1 MPLDFTLQT
10 YYGHNQ
16 RAREIALA
24 LVRRIWLCRMRMVC
38 TGWRDAGELDI
49 DSCTDRI
56 ARRAADFKHSRLA
69 SLLARIHASVR
80 SLQTPLVHPIRH
92 TFRPSRTVRPII
104 PHSLPSRKVQH
115 SRILSRLP
123 SQPPFTVG
131 VLPCCPKTPDIH
143 IEIRTSTHMRETLQ
157 QFLLRLY
164 ERE

>member
-16 RAREIALA
+16 RTREIALA
-24 LVRRIWLCRMRMVC
+24 LVRRIWFCRMRMVC
-38 TGWRDAGELDI
+38 TGWRNAGELTL
-49 DSCTDRI
+49 DSRTDRI

-80 SLQTPLVHPIRH
+80 SLQTSRVHHIRH
-92 TFRPSRTVRPII
+92 SSARVI
-104 PHSLPSRKVQH
+104 PHSLSPRKVQH
-115 SRILSRLP
+115 SLILSRMP
-123 SQPPFTVG
+123 SQPPFTAG
-131 VLPCCPKTPDIH
+131 SLPCCPETPDIH
-143 IEIRTSTHMRETLQ
+143 IEIRTSTHMRETRQ